1 MLLDP
6 VIVSC
11 CPRTRAHTHTDCL
24 WLSPVWQIKL
34 TFNRFHGD
42 QNKAFLYW
50 QHSVSQTPCVL
61 FHCSIVGT
69 FMTEEQAPTPSR
81 VLPDASMTWLIFFL
95 HGHRP
100 TSCQPL
106 FASHQITFWRRWR
119 PKNVFSRSELMSLTS
134 PPHPQ
139 VNWREKRDVAVH
151 LWLYRLLQQSKKV
164 HPNSINPHIWSW
176 IKYLKNSETLAR
188 GEKAQQGES

>member
-34 TFNRFHGD
+34 MFNRFHGD

-95 HGHRP
+95 HGHQP

-119 PKNVFSRSELMSLTS
+119 PKNVFSRSELMSLT
-134 PPHPQ
+134 PPPPPSGQ
-139 VNWREKRDVAVH
+139 LKRETRCCCPFVALPAIATVKKSS
-151 LWLYRLLQQSKKV
+151 SKLNK
-164 HPNSINPHIWSW
+164 SS
-176 IKYLKNSETLAR
+176 YLILDQIF
-188 GEKAQQGES
+188 EK